1 MPKIEC
7 DKPLQVRLDQAIR
20 NAGSPAAAAKQLGL
34 ERTMIWRFL
43 KTGRAISKNREAI
56 SAALDAHEAQHVE
69 NATEKT
75 KNATEESFLQL
86 TNLSLEDLQ
95 KMRVFF
101 QSMIAVL
108 DCYEKSGL
116 FLVSK
121 SEVSTTAGIEK

>member
-7 DKPLQVRLDQAIR
+7 DKPLQVRLDQVIR
-20 NAGSPAAAAKQLGL
+20 NAGSPTAAAKLLGL

-43 KTGRAISKNREAI
+43 KTGRAISKNREAL
-56 SAALDAHEAQHVE
+56 SAALDAHEAQHKE
-69 NATEKT
+69 NATIQA
-75 KNATEESFLQL
+75 KNATNESFLQL
-86 TNLSLEDLQ
+86 ANLSLEDLQ
-95 KMRVFF
+95 RMRAFF

-121 SEVSTTAGIEK
+121 SEVSTNVGIEK